1 MGGNTITVIAAVVA
15 AIGTLATAAATSFS
29 AYQIAE
35 IQRQT
40 SDRQSDIEMVKLA
53 LNILGG
59 DISDKT
65 QESRNFAVSLLGKY
79 SGVSIDEAVQAS
91 WAKNGTVAFSSE
103 VLGLSPGNEITRQ
116 ILRGYANPELGMP
129 NPGLRRQELLDQLNK
144 N

>member
-65 QESRNFAVSLLGKY
+65 QESRTFAVSLLGKY

-91 WAKNGTVAFSSE
+91 WAKNGTVIFSSKI
-103 VLGLSPGNEITRQ
+103 LGLSTEPRTLRDLLGN
-116 ILRGYANPELGMP
+116 RGGPELGMP
-129 NPGLRRQELLDQLNK
+129 NPGIREQELLHNLNK
-144 N
+144 D